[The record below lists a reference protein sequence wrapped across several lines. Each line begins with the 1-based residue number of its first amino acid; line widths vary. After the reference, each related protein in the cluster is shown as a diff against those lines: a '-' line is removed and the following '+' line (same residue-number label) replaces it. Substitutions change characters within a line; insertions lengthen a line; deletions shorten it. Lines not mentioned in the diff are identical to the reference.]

1 MLLQAP
7 DGLFALGAVCAPP
20 AAEERAGLGA
30 EGARALAEPA
40 WELADALRTLAA
52 LHALRRGAPRP
63 RPGAGGAGGAPE
75 AARVGAGAGALGAHG
90 AGARGEEGAEAIEN
104 LSILAEVQAGPRLF
118 ERRKRPRA
126 SSSAEKGSKAA
137 RRWSPRAS
145 RRRRRGGA

>member
-1 MLLQAP
+1 
-7 DGLFALGAVCAPP
+7 VCAPP

-40 WELADALRTLAA
+40 WELSDALRILAA

-63 RPGAGGAGGAPE
+63 RPGAGGAPE
-75 AARVGAGAGALGAHG
+75 AARARARALGAHV

-104 LSILAEVQAGPRLF
+104 CEQNSILAEVRAGP
-118 ERRKRPRA
+118 
-126 SSSAEKGSKAA
+126 A
-137 RRWSPRAS
+137 RRWSPWAS